1 MRRSLL
7 LSALARITVTACET
21 TTPATVSDSE
31 ITFIASDAL
40 KQSGFPLSTAVEADG
55 WIFLSGALGTVPGE
69 GLVPGGIGPE
79 TRQTMDNIK
88 ATLAAEGVGMDRV
101 VKCLVMLADMEE
113 WQTFNEIYK
122 TYFNGDY
129 PARSAFGAS
138 GLALGARVEVECIA
152 RR

>member
-1 MRRSLL
+1 MKFRIM
-7 LSALARITVTACET
+7 LSAIALAGTAACET
-21 TTPATVSDSE
+21 VPVSDPQPGD
-31 ITFIASDAL
+31 IRYIASDDL

-79 TRQTMDNIK
+79 TTQTMDNIK
-88 ATLAAEGVGMDRV
+88 ATLEAEGLGMDRV
-101 VKCLVMLADMEE
+101 VKCLVMLADIDE
-113 WQTFNEIYK
+113 WQTFNTIYK
-122 TYFNGDY
+122 TYFDDNY

>member
-1 MRRSLL
+1 MSARHLIPALTLL
-7 LSALARITVTACET
+7 GATACET
-21 TTPATVSDSE
+21 VPVSDPPPGD
-31 ITFIASDAL
+31 IRYIASDAL

-79 TRQTMDNIK
+79 TTQTMDNIK
-88 ATLAAEGVGMDRV
+88 ATLEAEGLGMDRV
-101 VKCLVMLADMEE
+101 VKCLVMLADIDE

-122 TYFNGDY
+122 TYFDDDY